1 MAVKKTIELDI
12 NTKAGLKAMDELGLS
27 FEEAFTEADNLSG
40 QIGELEDALYAMAAS
55 GDTSS
60 KTYKELSQQVS
71 VYKKV
76 IIDTDMEVDALSQT
90 TSQNLGGALGG
101 VASGF
106 EIGAG
111 AMGAFGS
118 ESVVVEEA
126 LLKVA
131 SAMAIADGLQ
141 GIKEAKKSFKGLK
154 ADVLGTAAATKIYA
168 FVQEGFGKSTKAAT
182 KGMKLFRGALVATGI
197 GALVVGIGLLIAN
210 FDKVV
215 AWGKKMYKSMESIG
229 GAFKL
234 VTIPLNA
241 LMDSFDW
248 LMGKMADFG
257 LIDSKETKKAI
268 ANAAERVTATEK
280 EGEATGKRYD
290 YEIAK
295 ANAAGKSTFK
305 LEQQKRHAFR
315 LTAQK
320 QIEAIKLVAKLN
332 KETTEEQK
340 TQIKELEDAILKS
353 TQETNLAVIAN
364 NKSTNDKNLSNYK
377 DHLAK
382 KKEAENIHLAVLR
395 ELEAHRISL
404 IEDDF
409 ERERAIILNNY
420 AIKKE
425 DLLANFKGTEED
437 KAALKLAYDEQEQI
451 ALDTLHTKKL
461 EDAKIK
467 ANELAEASKPSDE
480 LPEVGVMPEDALV
493 EIANEDIKGQ
503 ALFDIKKKWE
513 DKGQEMMSKG
523 LENSMQAL
531 TAIDD
536 LSNAINEKKLQ
547 DIDNETNS
555 ITSKYD
561 AEIYALEAAGKSTE
575 EVEKKKAAAVEQR
588 RIAREKQEKIGFE
601 RSKKIQIAMAIIQGI
616 QGTMAAFTAGSSMG
630 PAGIVM
636 GPLLAG
642 LAAVT
647 AGVNIAKIKASK
659 YEGGSAASPDVPSK
673 PEIPSAGEVGGPN
686 FNIVG
691 NSSENQLATS
701 LGNQEQAPIKTYVVS
716 ENVTSAQSLDRNRID
731 TASI

>member
-60 KTYKELSQQVS
+60 KTYKELSQQVG

-154 ADVLGTAAATKIYA
+154 AQVLGTAAATKIYA
-168 FVQEGFGKSTKAAT
+168 FVQEGFGKSTKVAT

-197 GALVVGIGLLIAN
+197 GALVVGVGLLIAN
-210 FDKVV
+210 FDKVSNAVKNAV
-215 AWGKKMYKSMESIG
+215 AKFRDMGTGMKILLYPITALIAAYDMLT
-229 GAFKL
+229 GAL
-234 VTIPLNA
+234 QY
-241 LMDSFDW
+241 
-248 LMGKMADFG
+248 FG
-257 LIDSKETKKAI
+257 LIDDEVTKKAKI
-268 ANAAERVTATEK
+268 NAAERVTATEK

-295 ANAAGKSTFK
+295 ANAAGESTFK

-451 ALDTLHTKKL
+451 ALDTLHAKRV
-461 EDAKIK
+461 EDAKAK
-467 ANELAEASKPSDE
+467 AEEMSLATKPLGEASDGEGLAETIA
-480 LPEVGVMPEDALV
+480 LEVE
-493 EIANEDIKGQ
+493 NEEMKQQ
-503 ALFDIKKKWE
+503 ALFNVKQKWDIANN
-513 DKGQEMMSKG
+513 EMRDASQSKEFERTAKG

-536 LSNAINEKKLQ
+536 LSNMLTDLAVQKAGDDEVAAEK
-547 DIDNETNS
+547 
-555 ITSKYD
+555 
-561 AEIYALEAAGKSTE
+561 AR
-575 EVEKKKAAAVEQR
+575 KK
-588 RIAREKQEKIGFE
+588 GFE
-601 RSKKIQIAMAIIQGI
+601 RSKKIQLAMAVIQGI
-616 QGTMAAFTAGSSMG
+616 QGVMAAFTAGASMG
-630 PAGIVM
+630 PAGVVM
-636 GPLLAG
+636 GPLMAG

-647 AGVNIAKIKASK
+647 AGVNVAKIASTK
-659 YEGGSAASPDVPSK
+659 YEGGATTKPDAPK
-673 PEIPSAGEVGGPN
+673 PPQIPSAGEVGGPN